1 TVLAVDGGTDDEAVG
16 VEAVAD
22 FEQAAPRGPGSPDEV
37 VGLDVGGH
45 EFARPVE
52 GRLGD
57 PADVL
62 LVFGV
67 DPLRAGRPG
76 RRADPGHGQG
86 LAVGSGQDDA
96 EFHGGAVVLAGRG
109 SDDYG
114 HGRPPICS
122 SGWWSPASASC
133 LPRTDDLRPKTK

>member
-1 TVLAVDGGTDDEAVG
+1 SLPYTTLFRAHRGPDDEPRRGGRTAVGGTDALKPRPRLGAVAGRCQRHRQRRAVEQPVRHRTESDPAVLAVDGGTDDEAVG
-16 VEAVAD
+16 AEAVAD

-67 DPLRAGRPG
+67 
-76 RRADPGHGQG
+76 
-86 LAVGSGQDDA
+86 
-96 EFHGGAVVLAGRG
+96 
-109 SDDYG
+109 
-114 HGRPPICS
+114 
-122 SGWWSPASASC
+122 
-133 LPRTDDLRPKTK
+133 